1 MEDKDSLTFLKGV
14 GSMKKVA
21 GDENE
26 MIVLIQ
32 CIRRSCGLSLGKL
45 RGEAA
50 MRFGI
55 VATFSWI
62 LGTQRQSSQPESSAP
77 HYSGGHLFIFFP
89 PFSIPALLACDAS
102 AFPAHKD
109 AV

>member
-1 MEDKDSLTFLKGV
+1 M
-14 GSMKKVA
+14 
-21 GDENE
+21 
-26 MIVLIQ
+26 LIQ
-32 CIRRSCGLSLGKL
+32 CIRRSRGLSLGRL

-55 VATFSWI
+55 VATFSWL
-62 LGTQRQSSQPESSAP
+62 LGTQRPSLQPESPPP
-77 HYSGGHLFIFFP
+77 HYSGGRLFIFFP

-102 AFPAHKD
+102 AFPAHED